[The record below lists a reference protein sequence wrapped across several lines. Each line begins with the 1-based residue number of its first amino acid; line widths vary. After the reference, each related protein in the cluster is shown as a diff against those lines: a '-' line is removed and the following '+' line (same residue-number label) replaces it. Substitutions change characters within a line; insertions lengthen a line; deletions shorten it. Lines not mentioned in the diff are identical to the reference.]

1 MRAEFLTRTGSC
13 GDNDQRVLW
22 LGVIAAE
29 PFSIGV
35 VYELKGQAAIFVH
48 IGETIEL
55 NPSPNGSS

>member
-1 MRAEFLTRTGSC
+1 
-13 GDNDQRVLW
+13 VLW

-35 VYELKGQAAIFVH
+35 VYELKGQAAIFMH

-55 NPSPNGSS
+55 NPSPNSST